1 MFWLPM
7 ATQHTGPETRWR
19 EQESGW
25 QSNRTCLE
33 APRDTRMRDAM
44 AKTTDHQGT
53 IGSAPSRLPL
63 GSLPGSRWVV
73 LGRSAPESGSRRSGG
88 LGLGPRAVR
97 GRDQEEQPGGN
108 HCQDRAE
115 VEGRRRRDRIQRTG
129 DDARQ

>member
-53 IGSAPSRLPL
+53 IGSAPSRLPSRVAL
-63 GSLPGSRWVV
+63 GWTWPVGAGIGV
-73 LGRSAPESGSRRSGG
+73 E
-88 LGLGPRAVR
+88 AVR
-97 GRDQEEQPGGN
+97 GPRTGPASRARQGPGG
-108 HCQDRAE
+108 A
-115 VEGRRRRDRIQRTG
+115 GR
-129 DDARQ
+129 